1 MNSEL
6 MEKLES
12 LLNKFQER
20 ALSLKEEYA
29 SITSIDNDLTK
40 EDISRIKEIKED
52 LRYLS
57 TKVKE
62 LTNDIDK
69 YKDYDKEVNKLSSLI
84 NSSNDEGVKYLINKD
99 LQEAII
105 KEEEFARFLEKKYN
119 LVKTEDKDKDEV
131 KKVDKDETNDEDLEE
146 EKKKGFNI
154 KKPSKKTTISIVA
167 ILAALGLTVGV
178 LKGCTNKN
186 NSLDNQTEITDTLD
200 NETNNEVK
208 EILEFGDIND
218 EEQVSKRAAEIK
230 PYFDTYA
237 KEQNITQEDIENFL
251 RYINGGVVDEV
262 SYEAAGE
269 VINQIN
275 LVLSNEMAYSI
286 DKHNNGYSNREKNE
300 LIVDYGKFFLDESN
314 GQRLANKINEIR
326 SKMILTDGD
335 ITEYQKQFTELLK
348 NSWYLHGYNEI
359 DAYSLETSGMS
370 SIIDIMFLDTTALA
384 IANEKSGYDITVKD
398 ELGNVDVTL
407 LEMFKAINDAKCEIP
422 GEDYLDTKFNSD
434 FYGMVAEAAYNK
446 QNSNNLTLN

>member
-12 LLNKFQER
+12 LLNEFQER
-20 ALSLKEEYA
+20 ALSLREEYA

-52 LRYLS
+52 LSYLS
-57 TKVKE
+57 TKVSE

-69 YKDYDKEVNKLSSLI
+69 YKNYDKEVNKLSSLI

-105 KEEEFARFLEKKYN
+105 KEEEFASYLEKKYGS
-119 LVKTEDKDKDEV
+119 VQ
-131 KKVDKDETNDEDLEE
+131 TNDKNEPNNEEQEE

-186 NSLDNQTEITDTLD
+186 NSLDDQTEITDTLD

-218 EEQVSKRAAEIK
+218 EEQVSKRADKIMNEINTLA
-230 PYFDTYA
+230 PNNDYTID
-237 KEQNITQEDIENFL
+237 EIENIL
-251 RYINGGVVDEV
+251 KWINGGVVSEV
-262 SYEAAGE
+262 SQEDGLFAITRVENLMNKENQEE
-269 VINQIN
+269 VSKPFDI
-275 LVLSNEMAYSI
+275 SN
-286 DKHNNGYSNREKNE
+286 
-300 LIVDYGKFFLDESN
+300 FFLDGTQGKKLASKIYNSKTSLMSTKGSENFKTSAEEFTKLMVNSWVLN
-314 GQRLANKINEIR
+314 GTNNEI
-326 SKMILTDGD
+326 SS
-335 ITEYQKQFTELLK
+335 YV
-348 NSWYLHGYNEI
+348 
-359 DAYSLETSGMS
+359 LETSGMKAL
-370 SIIDIMFLDTTALA
+370 IDTYFLNTYAYIDIPVEVSVMDATFDLDKIADAVNEANCKTTVTADNGETFDTYMNKFSSDM
-384 IANEKSGYDITVKD
+384 IGMIT
-398 ELGNVDVTL
+398 EATL
-407 LEMFKAINDAKCEIP
+407 
-422 GEDYLDTKFNSD
+422 
-434 FYGMVAEAAYNK
+434 NK
-446 QNSNNLTLN
+446 QNSNSLTLKLN

>member
-12 LLNKFQER
+12 LLNEFQER
-20 ALSLKEEYA
+20 ALSLREEYA

-52 LRYLS
+52 LSYLS
-57 TKVKE
+57 TKVSE

-69 YKDYDKEVNKLSSLI
+69 YKNYDKEVNKLSSLI

-105 KEEEFARFLEKKYN
+105 KEEEFASYLEKKYGS
-119 LVKTEDKDKDEV
+119 VQ
-131 KKVDKDETNDEDLEE
+131 TNDKNEPNNEEQEE

-186 NSLDNQTEITDTLD
+186 NSLDDQTEITDTLD

-218 EEQVSKRAAEIK
+218 EEQVSKRADKIMNEINTLA
-230 PYFDTYA
+230 PNNDYTID
-237 KEQNITQEDIENFL
+237 EIENIL
-251 RYINGGVVDEV
+251 KWINGGVVSEV
-262 SYEAAGE
+262 SQEDGLFAITRVENLMNKENQEE
-269 VINQIN
+269 VSKPFDI
-275 LVLSNEMAYSI
+275 SN
-286 DKHNNGYSNREKNE
+286 
-300 LIVDYGKFFLDESN
+300 FFLDGTQGKELASKIYNSKTSLMSTKGSENFKTSAEEFTKLMVNSWVLN
-314 GQRLANKINEIR
+314 GTNNEI
-326 SKMILTDGD
+326 SS
-335 ITEYQKQFTELLK
+335 YV
-348 NSWYLHGYNEI
+348 
-359 DAYSLETSGMS
+359 LETSGMKAL
-370 SIIDIMFLDTTALA
+370 IDTYFLNTYAYIDIPVEVSVMDATFDLDKIADAVNEANCKTTVTADNGETFDTYMNKFSSDM
-384 IANEKSGYDITVKD
+384 IGMIT
-398 ELGNVDVTL
+398 EATL
-407 LEMFKAINDAKCEIP
+407 
-422 GEDYLDTKFNSD
+422 
-434 FYGMVAEAAYNK
+434 NK
-446 QNSNNLTLN
+446 QNSNSLTLN

>member
-20 ALSLKEEYA
+20 ALSLREEYA

-52 LRYLS
+52 LSYLS
-57 TKVKE
+57 TKVSE

-69 YKDYDKEVNKLSSLI
+69 YKNYDKEVNKLSSLI

-105 KEEEFARFLEKKYN
+105 KEEEFASYLEKKYGS
-119 LVKTEDKDKDEV
+119 VQ
-131 KKVDKDETNDEDLEE
+131 TNDKNEPNNEEQEE

-154 KKPSKKTTISIVA
+154 KKPSKKTTISVIA

-218 EEQVSKRAAEIK
+218 EEQVSKRADKIMNEINTLA
-230 PYFDTYA
+230 PNNDYTID
-237 KEQNITQEDIENFL
+237 EIENIL
-251 RYINGGVVDEV
+251 KWINGGVVSEV
-262 SYEAAGE
+262 SQEDGLFAITRVENLMNKENQEE
-269 VINQIN
+269 VSKPFDI
-275 LVLSNEMAYSI
+275 SN
-286 DKHNNGYSNREKNE
+286 
-300 LIVDYGKFFLDESN
+300 FFLDGTQGKKLASKIYNSKTSLMSTKGSENFKTSAEEFTKLMVNSWVLN
-314 GQRLANKINEIR
+314 GTNNEI
-326 SKMILTDGD
+326 SS
-335 ITEYQKQFTELLK
+335 YV
-348 NSWYLHGYNEI
+348 
-359 DAYSLETSGMS
+359 LETSGMKAL
-370 SIIDIMFLDTTALA
+370 IDTYFLNTYAYIDIPVEVSVMDATFDLDKIADAVNEANCKTTVTADNGETFDTYMNKFSSDM
-384 IANEKSGYDITVKD
+384 IGMIT
-398 ELGNVDVTL
+398 EATL
-407 LEMFKAINDAKCEIP
+407 
-422 GEDYLDTKFNSD
+422 
-434 FYGMVAEAAYNK
+434 NK
-446 QNSNNLTLN
+446 QNSNSLTLKLN

>member
-12 LLNKFQER
+12 LLNEFQER
-20 ALSLKEEYA
+20 ALSLREEYA

-52 LRYLS
+52 LSYLS
-57 TKVKE
+57 TKVSE

-69 YKDYDKEVNKLSSLI
+69 YKNYDKEVNKLSSLI

-105 KEEEFARFLEKKYN
+105 KEEEFASYLEKKYGS
-119 LVKTEDKDKDEV
+119 VQ
-131 KKVDKDETNDEDLEE
+131 TNDKNEPNNEEQEE

-186 NSLDNQTEITDTLD
+186 NSLDDQTEITDTLD

-218 EEQVSKRAAEIK
+218 EEQVSKRADKIMNEINTLA
-230 PYFDTYA
+230 PNNDYTID
-237 KEQNITQEDIENFL
+237 EIENIL
-251 RYINGGVVDEV
+251 KWINGGVVSEV
-262 SYEAAGE
+262 SQEDGLFAITRVENLMNKENQEE
-269 VINQIN
+269 VSKPFDI
-275 LVLSNEMAYSI
+275 SN
-286 DKHNNGYSNREKNE
+286 
-300 LIVDYGKFFLDESN
+300 FFLDGTQGKKLASKIYNSKTSLMSTKGSENFKTSAEEFAKLMVNSWVLN
-314 GQRLANKINEIR
+314 GTNNEI
-326 SKMILTDGD
+326 SS
-335 ITEYQKQFTELLK
+335 YV
-348 NSWYLHGYNEI
+348 
-359 DAYSLETSGMS
+359 LETSGMKAL
-370 SIIDIMFLDTTALA
+370 IDTYFLNTYAYIDIPVEVSVMDATFDLDKIADAVNEANCKTTVTADNGETFDTYMNKFSSDM
-384 IANEKSGYDITVKD
+384 IGMIT
-398 ELGNVDVTL
+398 EATL
-407 LEMFKAINDAKCEIP
+407 
-422 GEDYLDTKFNSD
+422 
-434 FYGMVAEAAYNK
+434 NK
-446 QNSNNLTLN
+446 QNSNSLTLKLN

>member
-12 LLNKFQER
+12 LLNEFQER
-20 ALSLKEEYA
+20 ALSLREEYA

-52 LRYLS
+52 LSYLS
-57 TKVKE
+57 TKVSE

-69 YKDYDKEVNKLSSLI
+69 YKNYDKEVNKLSSLI

-105 KEEEFARFLEKKYN
+105 KEEEFASYLEKKYGS
-119 LVKTEDKDKDEV
+119 VQ
-131 KKVDKDETNDEDLEE
+131 TNDKNEPNNEEQEE

-186 NSLDNQTEITDTLD
+186 NSLDDQTEITDTLD

-218 EEQVSKRAAEIK
+218 EEQVSKRADKIMNEINTLA
-230 PYFDTYA
+230 PNNDYTID
-237 KEQNITQEDIENFL
+237 EIENIL
-251 RYINGGVVDEV
+251 KWINGGVVSEV
-262 SYEAAGE
+262 SQEDGLFAITRVENLMNKENQEE
-269 VINQIN
+269 VSKPFDI
-275 LVLSNEMAYSI
+275 SN
-286 DKHNNGYSNREKNE
+286 
-300 LIVDYGKFFLDESN
+300 FFLDGTQGKKLASKIYNSKTSLMSTKGSENFKTSAEEFTKLMVNSWVLN
-314 GQRLANKINEIR
+314 GTNNEI
-326 SKMILTDGD
+326 SS
-335 ITEYQKQFTELLK
+335 YV
-348 NSWYLHGYNEI
+348 
-359 DAYSLETSGMS
+359 LETSGMKAL
-370 SIIDIMFLDTTALA
+370 IDTYFLNTYAYIDIPVEVSVMDATFDLDKIADAVNEANCKTTVTADNGETFDTYMNKFSSDM
-384 IANEKSGYDITVKD
+384 IGMIT
-398 ELGNVDVTL
+398 EATL
-407 LEMFKAINDAKCEIP
+407 
-422 GEDYLDTKFNSD
+422 
-434 FYGMVAEAAYNK
+434 NK
-446 QNSNNLTLN
+446 QNSNNLTLKLN

>member
-20 ALSLKEEYA
+20 ALSLREEYA

-131 KKVDKDETNDEDLEE
+131 KKDDKNEPNNEEQEE

-178 LKGCTNKN
+178 LKGCNNKN

-218 EEQVSKRAAEIK
+218 EEQVSKRADKIMNEINTLA
-230 PYFDTYA
+230 PNNDYTID
-237 KEQNITQEDIENFL
+237 EIENIL
-251 RYINGGVVDEV
+251 KWINGGVVSEV
-262 SYEAAGE
+262 SQEDGLFAITRVENLMNKENQEE
-269 VINQIN
+269 VSKPFDI
-275 LVLSNEMAYSI
+275 SN
-286 DKHNNGYSNREKNE
+286 
-300 LIVDYGKFFLDESN
+300 FFLDGTQGKELASKIYNSKTSLMSTKGSENFKTSAEEFTKLMVNSWVLN
-314 GQRLANKINEIR
+314 GTNNEI
-326 SKMILTDGD
+326 SS
-335 ITEYQKQFTELLK
+335 YV
-348 NSWYLHGYNEI
+348 
-359 DAYSLETSGMS
+359 LETSGMKAL
-370 SIIDIMFLDTTALA
+370 IDTYFLNTYAYIDIPVEVEVMGAKHDLDTIASAVNEANCKTTVTADNGETFDTYMNKFSSDM
-384 IANEKSGYDITVKD
+384 IGMIT
-398 ELGNVDVTL
+398 EATL
-407 LEMFKAINDAKCEIP
+407 
-422 GEDYLDTKFNSD
+422 
-434 FYGMVAEAAYNK
+434 NK
-446 QNSNNLTLN
+446 QNSNSLTLN